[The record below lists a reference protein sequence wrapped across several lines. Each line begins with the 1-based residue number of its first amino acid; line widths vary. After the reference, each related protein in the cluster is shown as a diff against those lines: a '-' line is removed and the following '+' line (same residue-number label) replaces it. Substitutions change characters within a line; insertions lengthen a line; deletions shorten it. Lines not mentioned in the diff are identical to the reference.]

1 LPTDSYTPWLTRVL
15 AFLIDYAPVL
25 VVYGVAFVISM
36 VTQHESCVTS
46 PYSGVPAYC
55 YQEESIIGVLANWL
69 AYLAIAAYVV
79 WNYGYKQGTTGSSI
93 GKSIMKFKIVNE
105 KTGQPVGF
113 GMSVVRELIYWVGAG
128 LCFGILW
135 LVAVLFP
142 LWDPKRQTLVDKIL
156 THVALP
162 L

>member
-1 LPTDSYTPWLTRVL
+1 ML

-55 YQEESIIGVLANWL
+55 YQEESIIGVLVNWL

-93 GKSIMKFKIVNE
+93 GKSIMKFKVVSE
-105 KTGQPVGF
+105 TTGAAAGIRYV
-113 GMSVVRELIYWVGAG
+113 VGAADCA
-128 LCFGILW
+128 LCRRDHLLRRFP
-135 LVAVLFP
+135 VSAVGQEAS
-142 LWDPKRQTLVDKIL
+142 DPGR
-156 THVALP
+156 
-162 L
+162 